1 MFFYFLFFLI
11 TMATF
16 FNIAYISKVSLANL
30 NSGEGT
36 GWNITPIKKIND
48 FEWNSYSYISGQ
60 AIRRYMKDTLQQMG
74 NIISSVD
81 EQWNPALLPNDA
93 DELIKKRFSLM
104 GGKKESWD
112 KDLMT
117 TQVYQKYLDLDLFG
131 YMFPKGERRRSP
143 VKVSPMIATGFLKG
157 DTDYLTRKQLA
168 EWWAKSGNIV
178 QTEIETMNFY
188 RWNVMIKTDDI
199 GVVINEY
206 TYQRTDLLSE
216 VEKKARLKTIID
228 MIKNLNG
235 WSKTARMLEDISPK
249 FVVCAKQSTGNP
261 LFLNLLHVD
270 ESKNLIID
278 SILATINDYRI
289 DTSTVRIGLT
299 QWIFANESIVKQQCE
314 QAWIS
319 VTGVASAL
327 DFLVS

>member
-1 MFFYFLFFLI
+1 
-11 TMATF
+11 MATF

-81 EQWNPALLPNDA
+81 EQWNPSFVPNEN
-93 DELIKKRFSLM
+93 DEIKKWFLSMWVKLPKEAWEKE
-104 GGKKESWD
+104 KKPTLQWNEIS
-112 KDLMT
+112 
-117 TQVYQKYLDLDLFG
+117 QVYQKYIDLDIFW
-131 YMFPKGERRRSP
+131 YMYPNGERRRSP

-228 MIKNLNG
+228 MIKHLNG

-270 ESKNLIID
+270 ESKNLLID

>member
-1 MFFYFLFFLI
+1 
-11 TMATF
+11 MATF

-60 AIRRYMKDTLQQMG
+60 AIRRYMKDTLQQMKQTV
-74 NIISSVD
+74 SSVD
-81 EQWNPALLPNDA
+81 EQWNPSFVPNENNEIKNWFLSMWVKLPKEAWEKD
-93 DELIKKRFSLM
+93 KKPTLQWNEIS
-104 GGKKESWD
+104 
-112 KDLMT
+112 
-117 TQVYQKYLDLDLFG
+117 QVYQKYIDLDIFW
-131 YMFPKGERRRSP
+131 YMYPNWERRWSP

-157 DTDYLTRKQLA
+157 DSDFLTRKKLEKN
-168 EWWAKSGNIV
+168 EWEKDANIV
-178 QTEIETMNFY
+178 QTELETMNFY

-199 GVVINEY
+199 GSEINEY
-206 TYQRTDLLSE
+206 TYQKTDLLSDD
-216 VEKKARLKTIID
+216 EKKARLKHTIN

-278 SILATINDYRI
+278 SILATIKDYGI
-289 DTSTVRIGLT
+289 DPSTVRIGIT